1 MTEKIRNQ
9 IKKARERSYLAKDF
23 NGFREQLLNYAR
35 VYFPDKIQDFS
46 EASVGGLFLDM
57 AAYIGDTMA
66 YYLDHQY
73 SELDPIKA
81 VERKNIMQHM
91 ITAGL
96 EIPGPSPASV
106 ICNFYIT
113 VDSEV
118 SANGSYVP
126 KQTQLPILR
135 KGSSFSSASGIVF
148 NLTKDIDFA
157 ATDEDGEIEGQVEIV
172 SVDNNTGNVKSFRIM
187 RKELCVSGEEILE
200 EFTVGSTH
208 VPFREL
214 RLGNGDVT
222 EVISVTDRNGNTYYE
237 VDSLSQDTV
246 FVPVTNISPDS
257 NKVEQNLE
265 IKAAPRRFVK
275 FRDPATGTTII
286 RFGSGNAETLDNDI
300 VPDPSKI
307 SLPLYG
313 RSSLKRFSIDP
324 SSILNTKTLGISPL
338 STTIT
343 VRYRF
348 GGGLNHNVS
357 SRAISELDKVIMSFP
372 DDATTADKSAVR
384 STLDIT
390 NTSPA
395 RGGDSEPTL
404 DELRASIASAKQF
417 QGRIVSKQ
425 DVLARVYTLPTEFG
439 RVFRAGIRENPIN
452 PLSSRMFIICRNQA
466 GNLEIAP
473 DTLKNNLST
482 YLNQFR
488 LVSEAMEILDGRVLN
503 FGVRFQIVVS
513 PGANKDTTLQA
524 VINQIASMYEIK
536 NMQIDQPIVLDDI
549 RYAIISSP
557 GVVTLN
563 NLEVFPRVGSV
574 GDRSYS
580 VESFEKTSIQKNG
593 LVVGPPGSIFELK
606 FSEFDIIGST
616 T

>member
-1 MTEKIRNQ
+1 MTEKIRKQ
-9 IKKARERSYLAKDF
+9 VKKARERSYLAKDF

-35 VYFPDKIQDFS
+35 VYFPDRIQDFS
-46 EASVGGLFLDM
+46 EASLGGLFLDM
-57 AAYIGDTMA
+57 AAYVGDTMS

-73 SELDPIKA
+73 NELDPIRA

-106 ICNFYIT
+106 MCNFYIT

-118 SANGSYVP
+118 SATGDFVP

-135 KGSSFSSASGIVF
+135 KGSSFSTPGGILF
-148 NLTKDIDFA
+148 NLTKDINFA
-157 ATDEDGEIEGQVEIV
+157 SVDEDGELSGQVEIV
-172 SVDNNTGNVKSFRIM
+172 SVDNNSGNVRSFRIM
-187 RKELCVSGEEILE
+187 RRELCLSGEEVSE
-200 EFTVGSTH
+200 EFTIGSTH
-208 VPFREL
+208 VPFREI
-214 RLGNGDVT
+214 RLGNSDVT
-222 EVISVTDRNGNTYYE
+222 EVISVSDLNGNVYYE

-246 FVPVTNISPDS
+246 FVPVTNISSDS
-257 NKVEQNLE
+257 SKVEQNLE
-265 IKAAPRRFVK
+265 VKAAPRRFVK
-275 FRDPATGTTII
+275 FRDPGTGTTII

-324 SSILNTKTLGISPL
+324 SSILNTKTLGISPV

-343 VRYRF
+343 VRYRH

-357 SRAISELDKVIMSFP
+357 SRSISEIESPIFSFP
-372 DDATTADKSAVR
+372 DDANQGDKTVVR
-384 STLDIT
+384 GSLDIL
-390 NTSPA
+390 NEQSA

-404 DELRASIASAKQF
+404 DELKSAISSAKQF

-439 RVFRAGIRENPIN
+439 RVFRAGIRENPLN

-513 PGANKDTTLQA
+513 PGSNKDTTLQS
-524 VINQIASMYEIK
+524 VINEIAVMYEIR

-549 RYAIISSP
+549 RYAIISTP

-563 NLEVFPRVGSV
+563 NLEVFPRVGNV
-574 GDRSYS
+574 GDREYS

-593 LVVGPPGSIFELK
+593 LVVGPAGSIFELK
-606 FSEFDIIGST
+606 FTEFDIIGST

>member
-1 MTEKIRNQ
+1 MTEKIRQQ
-9 IKKARERSYLAKDF
+9 IIKARERTYLAKDF
-23 NGFREQLLNYAR
+23 NGFRTQLLNYAR

-57 AAYIGDTMA
+57 AAYVGDTMA

-73 SELDPIKA
+73 NELDPVRA

-91 ITAGL
+91 ISAGL
-96 EIPGPSPASV
+96 EIPGPSPAAV
-106 ICNFYIT
+106 ICSFYIV

-118 SANGSYVP
+118 SARGNYIP
-126 KQTQLPILR
+126 KESQLPIQR
-135 KGSSFSSASGIVF
+135 KGSSFSTPGGVTF
-148 NLTKDIDFA
+148 NLTKDINFA
-157 ATDEDGEIEGQVEIV
+157 SIDEKGELEGQVEIMT
-172 SVDNNTGNVKSFRIM
+172 VDNETGNVKTFRIM
-187 RKELCVSGEEILE
+187 RKELCVSGTEVTED
-200 EFTVGSTH
+200 FTIGSTH
-208 VPFREL
+208 VPFREI
-214 RLGNGDVT
+214 RLGNSDVT
-222 EVISVTDRNGNTYYE
+222 DVISVSDRNGNIYYE

-246 FVPVTNISPDS
+246 FVPINNVSEDS
-257 NKVEQNLE
+257 DTVEKNLE

-275 FRDPATGTTII
+275 FRDPSTGTTII

-313 RSSLKRFSIDP
+313 RTSLKRFSIDP

-343 VRYRF
+343 VRYRY
-348 GGGLNHNVS
+348 GGGLSHNVS
-357 SRAISELDKVIMSFP
+357 SGAITEVDIINTSFP
-372 DDATTADKSAVR
+372 DDATDADKSKTR
-384 STLDIT
+384 STLDVI
-390 NTSPA
+390 NDSVA

-404 DELRASIASAKQF
+404 DELKISISSAKQF

-452 PLSSRMFIICRNQA
+452 PLSSRMFIICRDQS
-466 GNLEIAP
+466 GNLDIAP
-473 DTLKNNLST
+473 DSLKNNLST

-503 FGVRFQIVVS
+503 FAIRFQIVVS
-513 PGANKDTTLQA
+513 PNANKDGTLQT
-524 VINQIASMYEIK
+524 VINQLSLLYEMK
-536 NMQIDQPIVLDDI
+536 NMQIDQPLVLDDM
-549 RYAIISSP
+549 RYAILSTP
-557 GVVTLN
+557 GVITLK
-563 NLEVFPRVGSV
+563 NLEVFPRVGDV
-574 GDRSYS
+574 GDRSYNT
-580 VESFEKTSIQKNG
+580 ESFEKASIRKNG

-606 FSEFDIIGST
+606 FTDHDVIGST